1 MFKINEM
8 VMYGGTGVC
17 KVKDIGTP
25 DFFDEDEERVYYFLE
40 PVYQNGIIYAP
51 VDNDKVA
58 IRPVISAEEANELL
72 ESIDEINAEIYK
84 GNSMKQLSQH
94 YQKII
99 DTHNCGALLKL
110 TKSIYAKR
118 MDAIKSKKRL
128 GQIDKRFM
136 KKAEELLY
144 GEFAAALDV
153 DKEKVEEYVHEK
165 LNVVLEEDEL

>member
-1 MFKINEM
+1 MYKIDEL

-17 KVKDIGTP
+17 RITDIGIP
-25 DFFDEDEERVYYFLE
+25 DFYEGDEERFYYFLE
-40 PVYQNGIIYAP
+40 PVYQNGMIYAP
-51 VDNDKVA
+51 VDNEKVA
-58 IRPVISAEEANELL
+58 IRPVISADEANELL
-72 ESIDEINAEIYK
+72 ESIDDIHAEIYK
-84 GNSMKQLSQH
+84 GNSMQQLSQH

-99 DTHNCGALLKL
+99 DMHSCGALLKL

-118 MDAIKSKKRL
+118 MDAISNNKRL

-153 DKEKVEEYVHEK
+153 DKDKVEEYVHGK
-165 LNVVLEEDEL
+165 LNVVLDDEEL